1 MVAVLY
7 ADGHQMYGGWLAS
20 IVGLGLLAG
29 EIIGGLLAT
38 PLGKTKFQMMFAV
51 TAAFILF
58 ACKSSQ
64 EYSLRML
71 AYHILTHC

>member
-7 ADGHQMYGGWLAS
+7 ADGNQMYGGWLAS

-38 PLGKTKFQMMFAV
+38 VLGKVKFQMIGCV
-51 TAAFILF
+51 TLALIFF
-58 ACKSSQ
+58 AC
-64 EYSLRML
+64 EWTL
-71 AYHILTHC
+71 ALILPLTILTR